1 LQGEKVRQI
10 QEEMEIN
17 PGSHTDE
24 EFDKEDA
31 LYQELEKVADN
42 EKAKIAKPDNSCI
55 MFADW
60 DRPNIYGLT
69 PPQAL
74 FTLYLPTFISF
85 SFVLVLQLSYIF
97 YIQEVVSKLSRD
109 GVEKYG
115 ALNCYGSSVL
125 TRAGEE
131 WDSQDPILLRIICLL
146 TFITEICRVRV
157 ERTAP
162 VCFITFCH
170 LYTFSAADRTFLS
183 LICVWIGTFGMC

>member
-1 LQGEKVRQI
+1 MERVIPAILAAELQGEKVRQI

-42 EKAKIAKPDNSCI
+42 EKAKIAKPDHSCI

-74 FTLYLPTFISF
+74 FTLYLPTFMSF

-162 VCFITFCH
+162 VCFFTFSR
-170 LYTFSAADRTFLS
+170 FSAADRFSCFYL
-183 LICVWIGTFGMC
+183 

>member
-1 LQGEKVRQI
+1 MERVIPAILAAELQGEKVRQI

-31 LYQELEKVADN
+31 LYQELEKVADK
-42 EKAKIAKPDNSCI
+42 EKAQIAKPDNSCK

-60 DRPNIYGLT
+60 DRPNMYGLT

-74 FTLYLPTFISF
+74 FTLYIPTFISF
-85 SFVLVLQLSYIF
+85 GFVLVLQFSYIF

-125 TRAGEE
+125 TRTGEE
-131 WDSQDPILLRIICLL
+131 WDSQEPIFLRIICLL
-146 TFITEICRVRV
+146 TFMTEIARVRV
-157 ERTAP
+157 ERTAL
-162 VCFITFCH
+162 VCFIIFPR
-170 LYTFSAADRTFLS
+170 FSAADRFSCFDL
-183 LICVWIGTFGMC
+183 

>member
-1 LQGEKVRQI
+1 
-10 QEEMEIN
+10 MEIN

-42 EKAKIAKPDNSCI
+42 EKAKIAKPDHSCI

-85 SFVLVLQLSYIF
+85 SFVLVLQFSYIF
-97 YIQEVVSKLSRD
+97 YIQEVVSKLSHD

-125 TRAGEE
+125 TDSGGE
-131 WDSQDPILLRIICLL
+131 WDANNPIVLRIVCLL
-146 TFITEICRVRV
+146 TFMTEIARVRV
-157 ERTAP
+157 ETTAP
-162 VCFITFCH
+162 VCFITCCLIFC
-170 LYTFSAADRTFLS
+170 
-183 LICVWIGTFGMC
+183 G

>member
-1 LQGEKVRQI
+1 MERVIPAILAAELQGEIVRQI

-17 PGSHTDE
+17 PGSHTDDE
-24 EFDKEDA
+24 YDKEDA
-31 LYQELEKVADN
+31 LYHELEKVADN
-42 EKAKIAKPDNSCI
+42 EKAKIAKPDNSCK

-74 FTLYLPTFISF
+74 FSLYLPTFISF

-162 VCFITFCH
+162 VCFITFSR
-170 LYTFSAADRTFLS
+170 FSAADRFSCFYL
-183 LICVWIGTFGMC
+183 